1 MTPPA
6 SKSRGKPR
14 RNRQSSP
21 AAPEAERAPPPEGC
35 TLREILAYAEQR
47 FEAAQL
53 FFGHGTSNAYDEAVY
68 LLLYALGLP
77 PDELTP
83 YLERKLDGVEYA
95 ACLGLI
101 ERRINER
108 VPAAYLTH
116 EAWLLGH
123 RFYVDER
130 VIVPRSFIAELLQ
143 DGLSPWLEE
152 SQQITQVLDLC
163 TGSACLAILAALAFP
178 GARIDAIDISA
189 AALEVARRNVDEY
202 GLAADVNLLKSD
214 LYQSLRGARYD
225 LIIANPPYVDAPSMR
240 ALPPEYR
247 KEPKLALAAG
257 KDGLDLVHR
266 ILQDAPKYLK
276 TSGLLIVEIG
286 HNREVLERLYPQLH
300 FTWLEVAAGDEFVF
314 LLTAR
319 QLQDW
324 TTQKSSN

>member
-1 MTPPA
+1 M
-6 SKSRGKPR
+6 
-14 RNRQSSP
+14 
-21 AAPEAERAPPPEGC
+21 
-35 TLREILAYAEQR
+35 
-47 FEAAQL
+47 
-53 FFGHGTSNAYDEAVY
+53 
-68 LLLYALGLP
+68 LYALGLP

-101 ERRINER
+101 ERRVNER

-116 EAWLLGH
+116 EAWLLGY

-143 DGLSPWLEE
+143 DGLSPWLDQ
-152 SQQITQVLDLC
+152 SQKVGQVLDLC
-163 TGSACLAILAALAFP
+163 TGSGCLAILAALAFP
-178 GARIDAIDISA
+178 GAQVDAVDISP

-202 GLAADVNLLKSD
+202 GLAADVHLVKTD
-214 LYQSLRGARYD
+214 LYRGLGTKRYD

-240 ALPPEYR
+240 SLPAEYR

-266 ILQDAPKYLK
+266 IVRDAPKYLK
-276 TSGLLIVEIG
+276 TNGLLIVEIG
-286 HNREVLERLYPQLH
+286 HNRKVLESHYPDLH
-300 FTWLEVAAGDEFVF
+300 FTWLDVAAGDEFVF
-314 LLTAR
+314 LLTAQ